1 MIACASS
8 PSKIPCLCSY
18 MVGAVLSMVVGEG
31 GVDDCYCKAS
41 HGVPFSTT
49 LDTELPLDA
58 DVVLV

>member
-31 GVDDCYCKAS
+31 
-41 HGVPFSTT
+41 
-49 LDTELPLDA
+49 
-58 DVVLV
+58 DVARL